1 MGVRVFG
8 VRRMSAISAS
18 SGLASGASPANRM
31 GELDSQEFLG
41 IILAELQSQ
50 DPLAPNDTNALVQQ
64 LSSVRS
70 IESDLKLT
78 EKLEALV
85 ADNRLASA
93 TSLVGRRVEGVD
105 EAGQSIVGTV
115 GAVRTRDGSPTL
127 LLQDGSTIDIDK
139 LTGVGEYAELL
150 P

>member
-1 MGVRVFG
+1 M
-8 VRRMSAISAS
+8 A
-18 SGLASGASPANRM
+18 
-31 GELDSQEFLG
+31 ELDSQEFLG

-70 IESDLKLT
+70 IESDLKLS

-85 ADNRLASA
+85 ADNRLSSA
-93 TSLVGRRVEGVD
+93 TTLVGRRVEGVN
-105 EAGQSIVGTV
+105 ENGQSIIGTV
-115 GAVRTRDGSPTL
+115 GAVRTRDGEPTL
-127 LLQDGSTIDIDK
+127 LLNDGSQLTLDR

>member
-1 MGVRVFG
+1 
-8 VRRMSAISAS
+8 MSAISAG
-18 SGLASGASPANRM
+18 SGLASGATTTNRM

-41 IILAELQSQ
+41 IILAELQAQ

-70 IESDLKLT
+70 IESDLNLT
-78 EKLEALV
+78 EKLESLV

-93 TSLVGRRVEGVD
+93 TSLVGRRVEGVN
-105 EAGQSIVGTV
+105 EAGETIVGNV
-115 GAVRTRDGSPTL
+115 GAVRTRDGTPTL
-127 LLQDGSTIDIDK
+127 LLQDGSTLSLDR

>member
-1 MGVRVFG
+1 
-8 VRRMSAISAS
+8 MSAISS
-18 SGLASGASPANRM
+18 SAALAGGANEPNRLA
-31 GELDSQEFLG
+31 ELNSQEFLG

-50 DPLAPNDTNALVQQ
+50 DPLAPNDTSALMQQ

-78 EKLEALV
+78 ERLEALV

-93 TSLVGRRVEGVD
+93 ASMVGRRVEGID
-105 EAGQSIVGTV
+105 GLGQSIVGTV
-115 GAVRTRDGSPTL
+115 AAVRTNAGSPTL
-127 LLQDGSTIDIDK
+127 LFEDGSAMQLSRVTA
-139 LTGVGEYAELL
+139 VGDFAERA

>member
-1 MGVRVFG
+1 M
-8 VRRMSAISAS
+8 A
-18 SGLASGASPANRM
+18 
-31 GELDSQEFLG
+31 ELDSQEFLG
-41 IILAELQSQ
+41 IILAELQAQ

-78 EKLEALV
+78 EQLESLV
-85 ADNRLASA
+85 SDNRLASA
-93 TSLVGRRVEGVD
+93 TTLVGRRVEGVD
-105 EAGQSIVGTV
+105 ENGKTIIGTV
-115 GAVRTRDGSPTL
+115 GAVRTQSGEPSL
-127 LLQDGSTIDIDK
+127 LLEDGTRIALDK